1 MPPAARRSALI
12 RPLDLPGGEMA
23 RDILG
28 IECRTREGPDA
39 IGGLAGAWRV
49 ALRKRGIVEVRPKY
63 RLGGAQQLRR
73 QRCLPPP
80 HHLRIE
86 PGRLRRVRTGRTTA

>member
-1 MPPAARRSALI
+1 MV
-12 RPLDLPGGEMA
+12 

-49 ALRKRGIVEVRPKY
+49 GLRQRGIVEVRPKH
-63 RLGGAQQLRR
+63 RPGGAQQLRR
-73 QRCLPPP
+73 QWRLPQ
-80 HHLRIE
+80 
-86 PGRLRRVRTGRTTA
+86 RTIWA